1 MSLRMILSAVYLM
14 ILLVQTCLLGLQVR
28 ANLTETPELK
38 SGSHNWKTN
47 RLMPEQEWILSLNGC
62 TLMKGFAQN

>member
-1 MSLRMILSAVYLM
+1 MSLRMILPAVYLM
-14 ILLVQTCLLGLQVR
+14 ILLVQ
-28 ANLTETPELK
+28 TPELK

-62 TLMKGFAQN
+62 TLMKGYAQN